1 MKFGPFNTEN
11 VFYIEESRIYKKND
25 KSFKIAEF
33 ILLSEDSQEI
43 KIVEAKK
50 SSPKPENTENFDSY
64 LSDISEKL
72 ANTLNFYI
80 SLKIKR
86 HPKGYDEMPVPLQNT
101 DMGNLNF
108 KLILV
113 INGHPEAWLPPI
125 KDALYQKLKSFCKIW
140 NLSSDPVIVLNDK
153 WARKFQLIE

>member
-1 MKFGPFNTEN
+1 
-11 VFYIEESRIYKKND
+11 
-25 KSFKIAEF
+25 
-33 ILLSEDSQEI
+33 
-43 KIVEAKK
+43 
-50 SSPKPENTENFDSY
+50 
-64 LSDISEKL
+64 
-72 ANTLNFYI
+72 
-80 SLKIKR
+80 
-86 HPKGYDEMPVPLQNT
+86 MPVPLQNT